1 MYILFE
7 RKKDNKNKARRNE
20 MLQKK
25 SNPNLAKAR
34 FKRNHWKMQSI
45 VSRQTALPAAFFSEP
60 LYFCSPQS
68 CTL

>member
-34 FKRNHWKMQSI
+34 FLKTEIIGKYNQ
-45 VSRQTALPAAFFSEP
+45 L
-60 LYFCSPQS
+60 SPKSQLQMS
-68 CTL
+68 AQY